1 MSLWEN
7 CKMKSDQRIEHA
19 TMRLN
24 IEVFMITTV
33 SSMRPLKSSNSR
45 RASEN

>member
-1 MSLWEN
+1 
-7 CKMKSDQRIEHA
+7 MKSDQRVEHA

-33 SSMRPLKSSNSR
+33 SSTRPLEKIKSSNSR